1 MVPAP
6 ELRPAPLGVFGGT
19 FDPVHHG
26 HLRLAQEA
34 LEALGLAQVLWLPA
48 GQPPHRGAPRVSGA
62 RRLDM
67 VRLAVAGNP
76 AFVVDP
82 AEVEQA
88 APSYTFH
95 TLERLRRERGKEQPL
110 VLLTGA
116 DAFAGLPTWHRW
128 RDILELAHVAVVYRP
143 GFSVDPAQL
152 PAELAREFEARD
164 CATQGLAEAPA
175 GGITTFPMT
184 PLAIS
189 ATQIRQILASGRSPR
204 YLLPDAVIAY
214 IDQQQLYRNY

>member
-1 MVPAP
+1 MAPVPD
-6 ELRPAPLGVFGGT
+6 LRPAPLGVFGGT

-48 GQPPHRGAPRVSGA
+48 GQPPHRSAPRVSGA
-62 RRLDM
+62 QRLDM

-88 APSYTFH
+88 APSYTVH
-95 TLERLRRERGKEQPL
+95 TLERLRQERGQDQPL

-143 GFSVDPAQL
+143 GFSIDPAQL
-152 PAELAREFEARD
+152 PAELAREFKARN
-164 CATQGLAEAPA
+164 CAAQGLAEAPA

>member
-1 MVPAP
+1 MLPAP
-6 ELRPAPLGVFGGT
+6 ELPAPLGVFGGT

-34 LEALGLAQVLWLPA
+34 QEALGLAQVLWLPA
-48 GQPPHRGAPRVSGA
+48 GQPPHRSPPRVSGA
-62 RRLDM
+62 QRLEM

-76 AFVVDP
+76 GFAVDP

-88 APSYTFH
+88 APSYTVH
-95 TLERLRRERGKEQPL
+95 TLERLRQERGKDQPL

-143 GFSVDPAQL
+143 GFSIDPAQL
-152 PAELAREFEARD
+152 PAELAREFESRD
-164 CATQGLAEAPA
+164 CAAQGLAAAPA
-175 GGITTFPMT
+175 GGISTFPMT

>member
-1 MVPAP
+1 MAPVPD
-6 ELRPAPLGVFGGT
+6 LRPAPLGVFGGT

-48 GQPPHRGAPRVSGA
+48 GQPPHRSAPRVSGA
-62 RRLDM
+62 QRLDM

-88 APSYTFH
+88 APSYTVH
-95 TLERLRRERGKEQPL
+95 TLERLRQERGQDQPL

-143 GFSVDPAQL
+143 GFSIDPAQL
-152 PAELAREFEARD
+152 PAELAREFKARS
-164 CATQGLAEAPA
+164 CAAQGLVEVPA